1 MTKIDKLPPAILKSG
16 EQVQSRCIDIEDAD
30 DAADFKP
37 MTAQEAVEW
46 RRSQVSVSVWRVV
59 GWQFAGVVVAG
70 VVAYML
76 SGSAAA
82 GWSAA
87 YGGLAVGVPSAVMAW
102 GMSVGRLTRLL
113 SVFARGS
120 LAALM
125 FWEGVK
131 VLLAVA
137 MMALAPVLVRDLSWL
152 AFVAGLVFVLKIY
165 WVALLMLSRV
175 AR

>member
-1 MTKIDKLPPAILKSG
+1 MYKIDKLPSATLKSG
-16 EQVQSRCIDIEDAD
+16 DQMVGQGNENEDAGD
-30 DAADFKP
+30 GADFKP
-37 MTAQEAVEW
+37 MTAEEAAEW
-46 RRSQVSVSVWRVV
+46 RRGQVAVSVWRVV
-59 GWQFAGVVVAG
+59 GWQFVGVVIAGVVI
-70 VVAYML
+70 YLL
-76 SGSAAA
+76 SGNAAA

-87 YGGLAVGVPSAVMAW
+87 YGGLAAGFPSAVMAW
-102 GMSVGRLTRLL
+102 GMSVGRLARLL

-120 LAALM
+120 LAALV

-137 MMALAPVLVRDLSWL
+137 MMALAPLLVRDLSWL

-165 WVALLMLSRV
+165 WVAFLMLSRV